1 MIVSRTVNFPPVSDF
16 IDVHCG
22 LIILDRINYPVVS
35 LANAVSFLGR
45 EFV

>member
-1 MIVSRTVNFPPVSDF
+1 MIVSRTVNLPPVSDF